1 MCTLT
6 GEFVVIQDA
15 DLEYDPSDLHALIA
29 PLAAGEADV
38 VYRVRQ
44 HDSAARGVNGW
55 CGRDRTTC

>member
-1 MCTLT
+1 MCMLT
-6 GEFVVIQDA
+6 DEFVVIQGA

-44 HDSAARGVNGW
+44 YRQRGAGSEWLVRVG
-55 CGRDRTTC
+55 

>member
-55 CGRDRTTC
+55 CG